1 MQWIHTVLMHL
12 LGYADDVVVIEKGG
26 QEGVPRLTK
35 GVIWVEDRN

>member
-1 MQWIHTVLMHL
+1 MDTHCTDAP

-35 GVIWVEDRN
+35 GVTWVEDRN